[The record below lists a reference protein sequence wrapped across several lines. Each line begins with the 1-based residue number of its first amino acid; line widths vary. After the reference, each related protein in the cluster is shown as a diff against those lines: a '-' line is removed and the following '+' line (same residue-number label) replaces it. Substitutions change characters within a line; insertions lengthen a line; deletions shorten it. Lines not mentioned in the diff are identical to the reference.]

1 MATEKS
7 CVVRLTPRTRF
18 VKDRASVR
26 SDVHDEFHG
35 RSGEVTMITD
45 EEQNE
50 QHTDIRGEK
59 PFGQWLGL
67 INGGR

>member
-1 MATEKS
+1 MGSKREA
-7 CVVRLTPRTRF
+7 
-18 VKDRASVR
+18 
-26 SDVHDEFHG
+26 G
-35 RSGEVTMITD
+35 RIEMITHD
-45 EEQNE
+45 EQNE